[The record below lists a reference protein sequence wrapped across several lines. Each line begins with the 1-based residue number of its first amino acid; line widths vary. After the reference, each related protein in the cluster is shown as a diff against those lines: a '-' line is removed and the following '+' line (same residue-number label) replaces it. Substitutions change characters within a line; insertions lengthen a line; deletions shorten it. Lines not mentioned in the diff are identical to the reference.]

1 MNSSTKNIKI
11 AKDSKLEMN
20 SSSHSRLKNKENH
33 QYQRQGN
40 ESVSQLKPNPEAYL
54 DARKLALIKHWVD
67 EVNRVQAK
75 SGKWGETINKILFY
89 D

>member
-1 MNSSTKNIKI
+1 MLYLDLANGSNRNLKKSQDQLKPKI
-11 AKDSKLEMN
+11 VT
-20 SSSHSRLKNKENH
+20 NKEN
-33 QYQRQGN
+33 QKN
-40 ESVSQLKPNPEAYL
+40 NTDNMAEMYL
-54 DARKLALIKHWVD
+54 DSSKLDHIRSWVD